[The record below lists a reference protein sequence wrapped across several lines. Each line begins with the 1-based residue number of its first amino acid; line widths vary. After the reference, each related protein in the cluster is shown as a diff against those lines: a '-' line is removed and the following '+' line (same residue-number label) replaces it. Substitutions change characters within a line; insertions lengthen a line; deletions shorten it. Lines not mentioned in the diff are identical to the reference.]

1 MATYHTYNYKLY
13 NTSSTTTNNDSIDN
27 TTNMQSNSKSY
38 ESFLV
43 SEIGK
48 LKEELRKANE
58 KIENEKYNRYLIAK
72 RKFDLYSYEKTISD
86 VKEKRG
92 PYADLSDEKISEI
105 VSYYETLIS
114 EENIQ

>member
-1 MATYHTYNYKLY
+1 MAIYYTYNGKLY
-13 NTSSTTTNNDSIDN
+13 NTSSATTQGDN
-27 TTNMQSNSKSY
+27 LTKSSDPKSY

-48 LKEELRKANE
+48 LNEELRKANE